1 MAHVLPCVSDTMAQK
16 ILVVAKDAPFPAQ
29 VRCRGCHLR
38 DVWSLGFMTIQLG
51 MTPQLR
57 PFQIFQKEHADKPW
71 DFRVITLFSDTPISD
86 YSNPPKG

>member
-1 MAHVLPCVSDTMAQK
+1 
-16 ILVVAKDAPFPAQ
+16 
-29 VRCRGCHLR
+29 
-38 DVWSLGFMTIQLG
+38 MTIQLG

-71 DFRVITLFSDTPISD
+71 DFRVIPLFSDTPISD